1 MRSADETVALLRASV
16 ERALAD
22 AGAAEAD
29 RAVPLR
35 HESGESA
42 SGGAKSTI
50 LQKSPS
56 NLNINDLK
64 VAITNEGGDFTDIA
78 TGSGLKARLVE
89 RLSSMRAGNAAA
101 SSISTLA
108 NARG

>member
-1 MRSADETVALLRASV
+1 MALLRASD
-16 ERALAD
+16 ERASAD
-22 AGAAEAD
+22 AEAVKAD
-29 RAVPLR
+29 RTVPLR
-35 HESGESA
+35 HESSESA

-56 NLNINDLK
+56 KLNIYELK

-78 TGSGLKARLVE
+78 TGSGLKGRLAD

-101 SSISTLA
+101 SSILFLA